1 MIVTAIIRIIKT
13 YLPPIETL
21 RAGTGGRPRTKAEQI
36 PLLCL
41 LPVSLS
47 ILIHCSLHNNI
58 TNGPFFRPTVF
69 LFGQKMLAVV
79 KELQL
84 EPGWKFKNRFYP
96 EYVTKNFHP

>member
-1 MIVTAIIRIIKT
+1 MA
-13 YLPPIETL
+13 
-21 RAGTGGRPRTKAEQI
+21 
-36 PLLCL
+36 LLCPAGCQTVYFDTL
-41 LPVSLS
+41 
-47 ILIHCSLHNNI
+47 LHNNI
-58 TNGPFFRPTVF
+58 TNGGFFRPTVF